1 MPGAVKTISHVG
13 DTGNQ
18 PDTRTGRRYHQ
29 WLLPFISRISVCN
42 SAGVSLPLSL
52 RVPAGRTSSQHRLS
66 DGVFICSGSCAE
78 AGIFY
83 YPAPALT
90 RHGKQCRHIFS
101 GRQQATFP
109 VLMAPVEEQV
119 IVDSVFPGDLRHRLR
134 AAVTAPLRRF

>member
-1 MPGAVKTISHVG
+1 MPAVKTISHIG

-18 PDTRTGRRYHQ
+18 PDTRTGRERYHQ

-42 SAGVSLPLSL
+42 NAGVSLPLSL
-52 RVPAGRTSSQHRLS
+52 RVPAGRISSQHRLS
-66 DGVFICSGSCAE
+66 DGVFICSGSCA
-78 AGIFY
+78 GPGFY

-90 RHGKQCRHIFS
+90 SREAVPAYFS

-119 IVDSVFPGDLRHRLR
+119 IVDSVFPGDLRHTGSGLQ
-134 AAVTAPLRRF
+134 